1 MSIQACID
9 AAESKTRRRTP
20 NELLDVARSG
30 GYYWSTT
37 AQESIDWVSDH

>member
-9 AAESKTRRRTP
+9 AAENKTRRRTP

-37 AQESIDWVSDH
+37 AQENIDWLSDH